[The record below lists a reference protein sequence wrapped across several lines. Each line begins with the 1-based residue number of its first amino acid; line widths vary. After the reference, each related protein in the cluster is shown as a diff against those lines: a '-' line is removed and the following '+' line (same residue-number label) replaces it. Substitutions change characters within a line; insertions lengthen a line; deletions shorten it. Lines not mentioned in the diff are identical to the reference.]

1 MHEDRDLLVI
11 GLGAAAAVLT
21 LLLPL
26 PFGAR
31 ALAAFFV
38 MGAALI
44 LAFLRLGP
52 DRLPAEVLLA
62 RRLRFRWTPR
72 RRVYMR
78 GPAEAR
84 PFPAP
89 KEPAE
94 RPAAAPAPRPARPA
108 LPRPALSVSFSVEA
122 DEAAWAVRAA
132 LGVAGAYFAWWLAV
146 EGGARSIALFLKT
159 LLGG

>member
-1 MHEDRDLLVI
+1 MGEDRDLAVI
-11 GLGAAAAVLT
+11 GAGAGLAILA

-26 PFGAR
+26 PFGVR
-31 ALAAFFV
+31 GLIAFFL
-38 MGAALI
+38 MGLALI

-52 DRLPAEVLLA
+52 DRLPAEVLLW
-62 RRLRFRWTPR
+62 RRLRYRRTPR

-84 PFPAP
+84 PFPAL
-89 KEPAE
+89 KEKE
-94 RPAAAPAPRPARPA
+94 GRPAPPPAPPPPRPAF
-108 LPRPALSVSFSVEA
+108 PRPAISFSVEA
-122 DEAAWAVRAA
+122 DEATWAVRAA

-146 EGGARSIALFLKT
+146 EGGARSLALFLKA